1 MTMSLLFGKTL
12 FRVVNTI
19 FASERMTILCWG
31 FLTTLISYGFI
42 MNLDNGFYSK
52 NGNDT
57 VLSPEP
63 IGQVDH
69 LTTGDVLRVRLLYQ
83 CRSGPR
89 MYDDY
94 LAH

>member
-19 FASERMTILCWG
+19 FASERMTILCWV
-31 FLTTLISYGFI
+31 FLTLISYGFI

-69 LTTGDVLRVRLLYQ
+69 STTGVMSCGCVCCTSVDLDPE
-83 CRSGPR
+83 CTTTI
-89 MYDDY
+89 
-94 LAH
+94 